1 MDLGYMPMPADF
13 RYREIA
19 QKGRPQHIC
28 LDAFTMKH
36 PPMPSS
42 RWAKIFSPFDALKG
56 FSEAVAS
63 KDVQYVRRR
72 ELDEEEETELSR
84 RVAILHSLTRTGRMA
99 RANAIRVTVRYYVP
113 CADEESFAYGI
124 AGSYVTVTGT
134 VLQADSTADHCIT
147 LQTAEG
153 RQVIDLS
160 DVLEITAAS
169 DLFKTGREPEAL

>member
-56 FSEAVAS
+56 FGEAVAS

-72 ELDEEEETELSR
+72 ELSEDEEAELSR
-84 RVAILHSLTRTGRMA
+84 RVSILHDLTQTSKMA
-99 RANAIRVTVRYYVP
+99 RANTIHVTVRYYVP
-113 CADEESFAYGI
+113 CADEENFAYGI

-134 VLQADSTADHCIT
+134 ILRIDSTAEHCIT
-147 LQTAEG
+147 L
-153 RQVIDLS
+153 
-160 DVLEITAAS
+160 
-169 DLFKTGREPEAL
+169 